1 MTDRTTD
8 HVRVLSDL
16 SGHVVDALL
25 DDPDDASHR
34 DAFSDALHTYR
45 SEGAP
50 ELAAPWRLPTFLGGA
65 RVAAVLRRLTRDLLH
80 DASAPPTE
88 TAPAEAAVETP
99 PPNVRRIG
107 DVRDVPALELAS
119 DGTWRPSGS
128 ALASKEDVDAAL
140 LRRTVP
146 AARSRYPQVAREGID
161 LPPAPAS
168 ARLPRITEPPG
179 HTTG

>member
-1 MTDRTTD
+1 MALLTARRARQRDDRRGPRGRAGRERRRATEGWDDRRAAHRTRTLTLMTDRTTD

-25 DDPDDASHR
+25 DDADDGSER
-34 DAFSDALHTYR
+34 DAFSDALRAYR

-80 DASAPPTE
+80 DASMP
-88 TAPAEAAVETP
+88 PAETPPAELAAETP
-99 PPNVRRIG
+99 PPNVRPIA
-107 DVRDVPALELAS
+107 DARDIPALELAS

-128 ALASKEDVDAAL
+128 ALA
-140 LRRTVP
+140 
-146 AARSRYPQVAREGID
+146 
-161 LPPAPAS
+161 
-168 ARLPRITEPPG
+168 
-179 HTTG
+179 

>member
-25 DDPDDASHR
+25 DDADDGSER
-34 DAFSDALHTYR
+34 DAFSDALRAYR

-80 DASAPPTE
+80 DASMPPAE
-88 TAPAEAAVETP
+88 TAPAELAAETP
-99 PPNVRRIG
+99 PPNVRPIA
-107 DVRDVPALELAS
+107 DARDIPALELAS

-128 ALASKEDVDAAL
+128 ALASEEAVDTGV
-140 LRRTVP
+140 LRRSVP
-146 AARSRYPQVAREGID
+146 TARSRYPQVAREGLD

-168 ARLPRITEPPG
+168 ARVTRITEPPG